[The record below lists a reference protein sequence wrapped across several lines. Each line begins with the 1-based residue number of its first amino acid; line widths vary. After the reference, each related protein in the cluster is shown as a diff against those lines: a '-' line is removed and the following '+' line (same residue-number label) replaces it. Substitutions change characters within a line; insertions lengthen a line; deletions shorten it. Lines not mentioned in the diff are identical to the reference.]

1 MTSQPNEN
9 WDGKHLKIP
18 TQETSQALDNE
29 GTPKCLFC
37 PLSMSFKISHDCYI
51 LRFNPIT
58 QMIPIYM
65 SPKSTKQSFFLGA
78 RNHFDILKL
87 SFYHQCFILSS
98 SCLGWKCTF
107 CVYRKHMCVE
117 MEIALSMP
125 SLFKEVTVALETSV
139 CEEQNQ
145 CTLWVDARV
154 HSACKKLSAFS
165 FFLNCLNFLFC
176 GA

>member
-9 WDGKHLKIP
+9 LDGKHLKIP

-65 SPKSTKQSFFLGA
+65 SPKSRKQSFFLGA

-107 CVYRKHMCVE
+107 CVYLQKAQVCGNGNCFVCAFTVQRGHCCLGN
-117 MEIALSMP
+117 LSLCGTKPVYFVGRCQSPQCMQ
-125 SLFKEVTVALETSV
+125 KVV
-139 CEEQNQ
+139 C
-145 CTLWVDARV
+145 L
-154 HSACKKLSAFS
+154 
-165 FFLNCLNFLFC
+165 FFLS
-176 GA
+176 